1 VCNDG
6 IRPDWPGTFAI
17 GDSVPGGPGR
27 SSVAP
32 GVTACPASAGFD
44 SRRNIGDDARGGDR
58 FLTVM
63 DGMTLFT
70 RLQVRRAEALLAAGR
85 KVDGYYRT
93 LSLITAADSVCPAA
107 PEWLTL
113 YGGGRQAELIL
124 RDSVLVYR
132 AGAFLDT
139 LSDGVCLLR
148 LEKCTA
154 APDTVQVGFGAGFTA
169 GFPVPAPARLYRIV
183 LDEIEEGYGYE
194 E

>member
-1 VCNDG
+1 MMLVAG
-6 IRPDWPGTFAI
+6 I
-17 GDSVPGGPGR
+17 V
-27 SSVAP
+27 
-32 GVTACPASAGFD
+32 
-44 SRRNIGDDARGGDR
+44 

-70 RLQVRRAEALLAAGR
+70 RLQARRAEALLAAGR
-85 KVDGYYRT
+85 RTEGYYRT
-93 LSLITAADSVCPAA
+93 LSLITTADSVCPGA
-107 PEWLTL
+107 PGRLTL
-113 YGGGRQAELIL
+113 YGGGRQAELSL

-148 LEKCTA
+148 LEKYAA

-169 GFPVPAPARLYRIV
+169 GFPVPAPARLYRIA
-183 LDEIEEGYGYE
+183 LDEIEKGYGYE